1 MFNFGIWF
9 LLLLIT
15 GIATIVMVFWDE
27 NDTHPVHLSY
37 AFVLFSIAFIFC
49 GVVIIGGES
58 FEESYC
64 SDLHDIHYGEVR
76 NIESIS
82 VEDVE
87 ESSDN
92 HDKESFNSGDE
103 ENNNKILKVLLT
115 NKADRLQIKNYPFN
129 PENSEEN
136 ISDGYAVLS
145 NSDKKVIEKVTATV
159 IKTIDYHCPL
169 IKNSTKEETIT
180 YYIVY
185 YPANELKF

>member
-1 MFNFGIWF
+1 MGMVCTFFIALGLFVFSTNYKV
-9 LLLLIT
+9 LIISL
-15 GIATIVMVFWDE
+15 IA
-27 NDTHPVHLSY
+27 S
-37 AFVLFSIAFIFC
+37 IFC
-49 GVVIIGGES
+49 GVVTIGGMS
-58 FEESYC
+58 FGESYC

-87 ESSDN
+87 ETSD
-92 HDKESFNSGDE
+92 GDE

-115 NKADRLQIKNYPFN
+115 NKAARLQIKNYPFN
-129 PENSEEN
+129 PENSEKN
-136 ISDGYAVLS
+136 ISNGCAVLQNS
-145 NSDKKVIEKVTATV
+145 NKKVIEKVTATA

-169 IKNSTKEETIT
+169 IKDSTKEETIT

>member
-1 MFNFGIWF
+1 MFNLGVW
-9 LLLLIT
+9 LLLLGIT
-15 GIATIVMVFWDE
+15 GIPSVVFAALCDASKE
-27 NDTHPVHLSY
+27 RNDTPPVHLSY
-37 AFVLFSIAFIFC
+37 GFVLFCIASIFC
-49 GVVIIGGES
+49 CAVVIWGMFS
-58 FEESYC
+58 EESYC
-64 SDLHDIHYGEVR
+64 SDLYDVHYGEVR

-87 ESSDN
+87 
-92 HDKESFNSGDE
+92 ESFNSGDE

-136 ISDGYAVLS
+136 ISDGYAVLQ

-169 IKNSTKEETIT
+169 IKDSTKEETIT